1 MTKKK
6 LIQVF
11 TVTILML
18 FSFFYTNKSI
28 ELIREND
35 PLMKKIKATSTKYK
49 VDPVNAKIIGNKM
62 IPGKS
67 GKEIDYQKSYTKMIQ
82 YGTYN
87 EVLTTFKE
95 VTPTISIDDYYDKY
109 IIQGNTENKNIS
121 LVFKTASTTNLSDIV
136 DILNAKNVPGTFFI
150 YLVVALL
157 RKLHSKKDALEKN
170 AAL

>member
-49 VDPVNAKIIGNKM
+49 
-62 IPGKS
+62 S
-67 GKEIDYQKSYTKMIQ
+67 C
-82 YGTYN
+82 
-87 EVLTTFKE
+87 
-95 VTPTISIDDYYDKY
+95 
-109 IIQGNTENKNIS
+109 
-121 LVFKTASTTNLSDIV
+121 
-136 DILNAKNVPGTFFI
+136 
-150 YLVVALL
+150 
-157 RKLHSKKDALEKN
+157 
-170 AAL
+170 